1 MQRRQFIK
9 TSLYASVM
17 AAFYGKQ
24 TIQAQIRPKRI
35 LVLGGT
41 FFLGPAFV
49 EAALGD
55 GHTVTL
61 FNRGVTKPQLFPY
74 VEKLRGYRSP
84 NSDDQNLAA
93 IAERHWDVVVD
104 VWPFD
109 PDMVESAARMLKS
122 RTAHYL
128 YVSSVA
134 AYVSKDFGRPG
145 VAEDAEL
152 ASWHGSASPYSR
164 GKAESER
171 RLHSILGDKLTIVR
185 PGPIKGVRDDTPD
198 MLTWLRRMQNCTE
211 VIAPGDGS
219 SPIELVDVKDVA
231 SFLIRAIDHSIF
243 GTFNLTGMPISFREF
258 LTGCKLATNS
268 EAELVWIPKSF
279 LQTQGLETPDWST
292 NFPLWRSDSEQANL
306 FRISSKKAFDAGWKT
321 RPFGD
326 TAVDYLIY
334 VASLDLYIFRSTS
347 DRDNFVFRDALEP
360 AQQEK
365 IISLWRNHGH

>member
-1 MQRRQFIK
+1 MQRRQFIR
-9 TSLYASVM
+9 TTFYASLV
-17 AAFYGKQ
+17 AAFHGQQ
-24 TIQAQIRPKRI
+24 TLQAEVRPKRI

-55 GHTVTL
+55 GHSVTL
-61 FNRGVTKPQLFPY
+61 FNRGVTNPQLFPY

-93 IAERHWDVVVD
+93 IAARHWDAVVD
-104 VWPFD
+104 VWPVD
-109 PDMVESAARMLKS
+109 PDMVESAARMLKD

-134 AYVSKDFGRPG
+134 AYDSKDFGRPG

-152 ASWHGSASPYSR
+152 ASWQGSARPYSR

-171 RLHSILGDKLTIVR
+171 RLHTILGDKLTIVR

-231 SFLIRAIDHSIF
+231 SFLIRAIDYSIF
-243 GTFNLTGMPISFREF
+243 GTFNLTGIPISFREF
-258 LTGCKLATNS
+258 LTECISATNS

-292 NFPLWRSDSEQANL
+292 NFPLWRSDSEQENL

-321 RPFGD
+321 RPFWD

-334 VASLDLYIFRSTS
+334 VASLDPYIFRNSG
-347 DRDNFVFRDALEP
+347 DRDSFVFRDALEP

>member
-1 MQRRQFIK
+1 VQRRQFIK

-17 AAFYGKQ
+17 AAFYGQQ
-24 TIQAQIRPKRI
+24 TLQAVVRPKRI

-55 GHTVTL
+55 GHSVTL
-61 FNRGVTKPQLFPY
+61 FNRGVTNPQLFPY

-84 NSDDQNLAA
+84 NSDDQNLDS

-109 PDMVESAARMLKS
+109 PDMVESAARMLKD
-122 RTAHYL
+122 RTEHYL

-134 AYVSKDFGRPG
+134 AYDSKDFGRPG

-152 ASWHGSASPYSR
+152 ASWHGSARPYSR

-171 RLHSILGDKLTIVR
+171 RLHTILGDKLTIVR

-198 MLTWLRRMQNCTE
+198 MLTWLRRMQNCAE

-231 SFLIRAIDHSIF
+231 SFLIRAIDYSIF

-258 LTGCKLATNS
+258 LTGCKSATNS

-279 LQTQGLETPDWST
+279 LQTQGMDTPDWSS
-292 NFPLWRSDSEQANL
+292 NFPLWQSDSVQENF

-321 RPFGD
+321 RPFRD
-326 TAVDYLIY
+326 TAVDYLTYI
-334 VASLDLYIFRSTS
+334 ALLDPYIFRNTS
-347 DRDNFVFRDALEP
+347 DRDSFVFRDALQT

-365 IISLWRNHGH
+365 IINLWRNHGH